1 MMYVFKPYTQRP
13 TNASRYSN
21 STSMEPMKGIAVFSV
36 STRHVRGDARV
47 GGALPSWRHDRRSL
61 WTGVL
66 GILSRPSQVPAWA
79 RAIGRRGWRSDI
91 AIVPGKGLPEEDDP
105 QVIEAVFY
113 PHGEHP

>member
-21 STSMEPMKGIAVFSV
+21 STSMEPIKGIAVSSV

-47 GGALPSWRHDRRSL
+47 GGALPSWRHDCRSL

-66 GILSRPSQVPAWA
+66 GMLSRPSQVPAWA
-79 RAIGRRGWRSDI
+79 RGLVWRCWRSDI
-91 AIVPGKGLPEEDDP
+91 MIVPRKGLPKEDDP
-105 QVIEAVFY
+105 PVIEAVFC
-113 PHGEHP
+113 